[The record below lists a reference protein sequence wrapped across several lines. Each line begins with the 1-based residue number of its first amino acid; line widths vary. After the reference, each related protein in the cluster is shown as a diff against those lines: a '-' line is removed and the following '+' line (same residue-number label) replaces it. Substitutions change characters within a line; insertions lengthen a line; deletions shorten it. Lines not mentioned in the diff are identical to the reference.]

1 MADGYEDLI
10 PAAKTDR
17 GQGGGKGGGY
27 EDLVPEKSFG
37 EKYVQPVTDVIN
49 RSLIAGTLGAP
60 ADIGAM
66 ALRPFGYKDE
76 PFLGS
81 EYIGQQMEKAGIVT
95 PKRRPLAELLTSFAP
110 LGATGVVG
118 AGRYGAGLIKRGL
131 GRDVTKEAEA
141 IKKATAERYGAP
153 ISEAERQR
161 ERAAGVV
168 SQMER
173 QPVVAA
179 ERAAKAPLTAQQQAA
194 QLQAQVRQP
203 VREAAGARRVQA
215 EERAARAG
223 QLAERAEQQTLAAQQ
238 AVSALEQR
246 MLAQPSI
253 PAEVFGQEIRNV
265 TRTLNKSLID
275 TRKAESG
282 LSGIIQAAGDTP
294 TVSTL
299 GLITQA
305 KEIGKKSRN
314 PQVKAMMAEIESLA
328 KTGDA
333 DALSLYSADSLR
345 KYLSKDIIN
354 KFFPQTGADQEVL
367 RGLKSLR
374 GNLIRQMPQDY
385 REALGRFSSL
395 SRPLDIMERQ
405 GGLKRVL
412 DIDPIS
418 AAEKLTEAQV
428 VGEVINK
435 AKLGNPV
442 FSRLLESSP
451 NLREAARLHFTRD
464 LFGKEVVPSEAAFR
478 NWLAT
483 NERPLRQLGL
493 YDEFKSLKSSREA
506 AQRAVDDAKLSEKA
520 AGVVAKEA
528 GKEAERALA
537 SGEKRAGEITAAAQK
552 EANAILGTEEP
563 AARVASIITSGDRT
577 LWDRVAPALAAAPKG
592 KETLEAAIRQVMADK
607 ATQGVFGAQR
617 FWQTSL
623 SDSLARTGLMDA
635 TKIKQIG
642 DQLETI
648 ANSTLSEPQK
658 LDFLNRT
665 LRNIVIT
672 YAAPKAAE
680 GIGVGQT
687 GGDRSAYE
695 VLMGGKL
702 PRPMSIQP
710 RR

>member
-17 GQGGGKGGGY
+17 GQGGGKSGGY

-141 IKKATAERYGAP
+141 IKKATAGRYAEP
-153 ISEAERQR
+153 ISQAERQR
-161 ERAAGVV
+161 ERAANVV

-179 ERAAKAPLTAQQQAA
+179 ERATRAPLTAEQQAA

-203 VREAAGARRVQA
+203 VREAVGARRVQA

-328 KTGDA
+328 KTGDV

-418 AAEKLTEAQV
+418 SAEKLTEAQV

-464 LFGKEVVPSEAAFR
+464 LFGKEVVPSEAVFR
-478 NWLAT
+478 TWLQS

-528 GKEAERALA
+528 GKEAERAKKLSKESERRLQEALGTAAPPTQRPGESLA
-537 SGEKRAGEITAAAQK
+537 EALRRTRTGEKPAPIQTFIQTREKQAEAVKALTKMQDDVNSAKTATDIQNSVAKTAKDLLDRGIIDDAGYRTMMRDVSKLEDLIQARTQARK
-552 EANAILGTEEP
+552 ILGYF
-563 AARVASIITSGDRT
+563 AG
-577 LWDRVAPALAAAPKG
+577 LA
-592 KETLEAAIRQVMADK
+592 
-607 ATQGVFGAQR
+607 
-617 FWQTSL
+617 
-623 SDSLARTGLMDA
+623 
-635 TKIKQIG
+635 
-642 DQLETI
+642 
-648 ANSTLSEPQK
+648 
-658 LDFLNRT
+658 
-665 LRNIVIT
+665 
-672 YAAPKAAE
+672 
-680 GIGVGQT
+680 GIGFLGRRAV
-687 GGDRSAYE
+687 E
-695 VLMGGKL
+695 
-702 PRPMSIQP
+702 SIAGSQ
-710 RR
+710 

>member
-528 GKEAERALA
+528 GKEAERARKLSKESERRLQEALGTAAPPTQRPGESLA
-537 SGEKRAGEITAAAQK
+537 EALRRTRTGEKAAPIQTFIQTREKQAEAVKALTKMQDDVNSAKTATDIQNSVAKAAKDLLDRGIIDDAGYRTMMRDVAKLEDLVQARTQARK
-552 EANAILGTEEP
+552 ILGYF
-563 AARVASIITSGDRT
+563 AG
-577 LWDRVAPALAAAPKG
+577 LA
-592 KETLEAAIRQVMADK
+592 
-607 ATQGVFGAQR
+607 
-617 FWQTSL
+617 
-623 SDSLARTGLMDA
+623 
-635 TKIKQIG
+635 
-642 DQLETI
+642 
-648 ANSTLSEPQK
+648 
-658 LDFLNRT
+658 
-665 LRNIVIT
+665 
-672 YAAPKAAE
+672 
-680 GIGVGQT
+680 GIGFLGRRAV
-687 GGDRSAYE
+687 E
-695 VLMGGKL
+695 
-702 PRPMSIQP
+702 SIAGSQ
-710 RR
+710 

>member
-179 ERAAKAPLTAQQQAA
+179 ERATRAPLTAEQQAA

-203 VREAAGARRVQA
+203 VRETVGARRVQA

-528 GKEAERALA
+528 GKEAERARKLSKESERRLQEALGTAAPPTQRPGESLA
-537 SGEKRAGEITAAAQK
+537 EALRRTRTGEKAAPIQTFIQTREKQAEAVKALTKMQDDVNTAKTATDIQNSVAKAAKDLLDRGIIDDAGYRTMMRDVAKLEDLVQARTQARK
-552 EANAILGTEEP
+552 ILGYF
-563 AARVASIITSGDRT
+563 AG
-577 LWDRVAPALAAAPKG
+577 LA
-592 KETLEAAIRQVMADK
+592 
-607 ATQGVFGAQR
+607 
-617 FWQTSL
+617 
-623 SDSLARTGLMDA
+623 
-635 TKIKQIG
+635 
-642 DQLETI
+642 
-648 ANSTLSEPQK
+648 
-658 LDFLNRT
+658 
-665 LRNIVIT
+665 
-672 YAAPKAAE
+672 
-680 GIGVGQT
+680 GIGFLGRRAV
-687 GGDRSAYE
+687 E
-695 VLMGGKL
+695 
-702 PRPMSIQP
+702 SIAGSQ
-710 RR
+710 

>member
-10 PAAKTDR
+10 PASKTDR
-17 GQGGGKGGGY
+17 GQSGGKGGGY

-49 RSLIAGTLGAP
+49 RSLVAGTLGAP

-66 ALRPFGYKDE
+66 ALRPFGYKEE

-81 EYIGQQMEKAGIVT
+81 EYIGQQMEKAGMVS

-110 LGATGVVG
+110 LGVTGAVG
-118 AGRYGAGLIKRGL
+118 AGRYGAGLIRRSI

-141 IKKATAERYGAP
+141 VKKATAERYGAP

-179 ERAAKAPLTAQQQAA
+179 ERAARAPLTAQQQAA

-246 MLAQPSI
+246 MLAQPGI

-265 TRTLNKSLID
+265 TKTLNKDLID
-275 TRKAESG
+275 TRKTESG
-282 LSGIIQAAGDTP
+282 LGAIIQAAGDTP

-305 KEIGKKSRN
+305 QEIGKKSRN

-328 KTGDA
+328 KTGDV

-418 AAEKLTEAQV
+418 SAEKLTEAQV

-464 LFGKEVVPSEAAFR
+464 LFGKEVVPSEAVFR
-478 NWLAT
+478 TWLQS

-528 GKEAERALA
+528 GKEAERARKL
-537 SGEKRAGEITAAAQK
+537 SK
-552 EANAILGTEEP
+552 ESERRLQEALG
-563 AARVASIITSGDRT
+563 
-577 LWDRVAPALAAAPKG
+577 AAAPP
-592 KETLEAAIRQVMADK
+592 
-607 ATQGVFGAQR
+607 TQRPGE
-617 FWQTSL
+617 
-623 SDSLARTGLMDA
+623 SLAEALRRTRTGE
-635 TKIKQIG
+635 K
-642 DQLETI
+642 
-648 ANSTLSEPQK
+648 
-658 LDFLNRT
+658 
-665 LRNIVIT
+665 
-672 YAAPKAAE
+672 AAPIQTFIQTREKQAEAVRALTKMQDDVNAAKTATDIQNSVAKAAKDLLDRGIIDDAGYRTMMRDVAKLE
-680 GIGVGQT
+680 DLVQARTQARKILGYFAGLAGIGFLGRRAV
-687 GGDRSAYE
+687 E
-695 VLMGGKL
+695 
-702 PRPMSIQP
+702 SIAGSQ
-710 RR
+710 